1 MEHGSKKIQR
11 TYKKFKLQGK
21 GNYVC
26 MHVHETHNIAMQGF
40 SKANGN

>member
-21 GNYVC
+21 GNYAC
-26 MHVHETHNIAMQGF
+26 MHIPEAHNIAMQGF